1 MKVSYPAIFYAEKE
15 GNYTAIFP
23 DFDQA
28 TCGDDLDDAVF
39 MAKDLLSLWV
49 TIYFED
55 HKELPKPTALEEVDI
70 HCEDDD
76 DWEYVRAFVKMIE
89 VEVEVPQGKGK

>member
-1 MKVSYPAIFYAEKE
+1 MKVSYPAIFYETKE
-15 GNYTAIFP
+15 GIYNLVFP

-28 TCGDDLDDAVF
+28 TFGEDLDDAVF

-49 TIYFED
+49 TVYSED
-55 HKELPKPTALEEVDI
+55 HRELPRPTALKDVDI

-89 VEVEVPQGKGK
+89 VDVEVP